1 MSVFRQFNRIYVFIT
16 GIILFF
22 TYSFIGCQQEKPTAN
37 ADKVDFN
44 YAIRPILVQK
54 CFLCHG
60 PDPNSRKANL
70 RLDTYEGATALMKN
84 GYKAIDPGH
93 AANSKVFYR
102 INHKDSDIMMPT
114 PESNL
119 KITPKEISLIEKMEL
134 LKVEGNCP

>member
-1 MSVFRQFNRIYVFIT
+1 MPVFRQFNRIYVFIT

-84 GYKAIDPGH
+84 GSKAIDPGH